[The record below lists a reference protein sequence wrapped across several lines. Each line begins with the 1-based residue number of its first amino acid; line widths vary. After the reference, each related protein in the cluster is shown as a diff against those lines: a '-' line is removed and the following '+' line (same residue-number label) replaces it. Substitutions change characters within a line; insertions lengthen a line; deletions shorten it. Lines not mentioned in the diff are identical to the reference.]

1 MLQEKDE
8 AEEKAQ
14 EELKKQ
20 AKAELEDWYKQ
31 HSEQVSWWLVITAK
45 YNFSFCKSTSLFL
58 FFTSKSWENYKQQI
72 GQHQSLMNKNWKQ
85 QQKR

>member
-31 HSEQVSWWLVITAK
+31 HSEQVSWLLVIT
-45 YNFSFCKSTSLFL
+45 T
-58 FFTSKSWENYKQQI
+58 
-72 GQHQSLMNKNWKQ
+72 
-85 QQKR
+85 